1 MEVRRTCR
9 NTAVKRLY
17 LEFMAKQ
24 KKRAEEE
31 KSIEK
36 VRVQPKPVRKVTLE
50 INTNKIDESIKQA
63 VERVQYWYKQGIINK
78 VRLKYKGKAILP
90 DIPLSYFMLVQV
102 ATFFLT
108 GVVRALAINLGAKVF
123 FEVEMINDAEE
134 LLKKARDLYLDGELD
149 EAVRLLE
156 EVIRLDDRYS
166 EAFLYLGIIN
176 KIRGDR
182 SAASKHFLH
191 AQKLDP
197 HGKAGREAAKNL
209 KKMLPESSS

>member
-1 MEVRRTCR
+1 
-9 NTAVKRLY
+9 
-17 LEFMAKQ
+17 MAKQ
-24 KKRAEEE
+24 KKRPEAE
-31 KSIEK
+31 KSIQK
-36 VRVQPKPVRKVTLE
+36 VPVQPKAVRKVTLE

-108 GVVRALAINLGAKVF
+108 GVVRALAMNLGAKVF

-156 EVIRLDDRYS
+156 EVITLDHRYS

-182 SAASKHFLH
+182 SAASKHFLQ

-209 KKMLPESSS
+209 KKMLPQSSS